1 MDKQKDNLF
10 IETNITAKF
19 KLLGTGTL
27 EQNETIKRMNNQL
40 EEVTELLQV
49 PFKNLIIGITDYI
62 LTKEKEYN
70 ERFKH
75 SNISSNNGKNS

>member
-19 KLLGTGTL
+19 KLLDTGTL